1 MAKELT
7 DRQLEILQFIQ
18 QFISETGYP
27 PTLREIGKQFG
38 MASTYGVQRHIEAL
52 EKKGYL
58 TRDSN
63 TSRGLNIKR
72 EGDTE
77 LSYIPGRN
85 DGLNIAKIP
94 VVGRVA
100 AGMPITAIENQE
112 GSLAIDMSFLK
123 SNEDHFALKVKGDS
137 MIDDGIHDGDFV
149 IVAPTQE
156 VSHDQIIVA
165 RMHDEVTVK
174 RFHSKNGHVQ
184 LIPAN
189 AKYQPIEVKDLNEF
203 SVVGKVVGVMRWIS

>member
-7 DRQLEILQFIQ
+7 DRQLEILQYIQ

-27 PTLREIGKQFG
+27 PTLRDIGKNFG

-63 TSRGLNIKR
+63 TSRGLNIVR
-72 EGDTE
+72 EGETE
-77 LSYIPGRN
+77 LSYVPGRN

-156 VSHDQIIVA
+156 VSQDQIIVA
-165 RMHDEVTVK
+165 RMLDEVTVK
-174 RFHSKNGHVQ
+174 RFHSKNGQVK

-189 AKYQPIEVKDLNEF
+189 AKYEPIEVKNLNEF